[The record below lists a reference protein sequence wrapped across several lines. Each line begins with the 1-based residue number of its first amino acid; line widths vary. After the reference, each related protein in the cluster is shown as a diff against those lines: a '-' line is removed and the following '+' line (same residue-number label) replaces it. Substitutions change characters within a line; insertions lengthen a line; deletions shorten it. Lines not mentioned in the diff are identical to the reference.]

1 METHKILDRF
11 EMLYPL
17 NSKVA
22 DLRRACIDKDLH
34 SVFRLIDDDTKE
46 DLRKIILEDNQWSL
60 WKILDS
66 YVDTR
71 FVQSLKSFVVNEIT
85 WDEDCFSQGQIK
97 SKMWLLE
104 KLKKLKLDLG
114 TVFLC
119 AGWYGTLATMLF
131 ESKIKVDKIRSF
143 DIDESCVEVAE
154 IFNKPWFVDEWK
166 FKSITDDIM
175 NINYDKHVWQFWSNK
190 NNRMSRPITD
200 VPDTIINTSCEHI
213 HDFESWYD
221 KIPNGKLI
229 ILQGNDYFELNEHVN
244 CSADQDSF
252 SEKAP
257 MTDVLY
263 LGTID
268 CDKYK
273 RFMKI
278 GLK

>member
-1 METHKILDRF
+1 M
-11 EMLYPL
+11 
-17 NSKVA
+17 
-22 DLRRACIDKDLH
+22 H

-71 FVQSLKSFVVNEIT
+71 FVQSLKSFVVNDIT

-143 DIDESCVEVAE
+143 DIDESCVEIAE

-166 FKSITDDIM
+166 FKSSLMI
-175 NINYDKHVWQFWSNK
+175 
-190 NNRMSRPITD
+190 
-200 VPDTIINTSCEHI
+200 
-213 HDFESWYD
+213 
-221 KIPNGKLI
+221 
-229 ILQGNDYFELNEHVN
+229 
-244 CSADQDSF
+244 
-252 SEKAP
+252 
-257 MTDVLY
+257 
-263 LGTID
+263 
-268 CDKYK
+268 
-273 RFMKI
+273 
-278 GLK
+278 

>member
-34 SVFRLIDDDTKE
+34 SVFRLINDDTKE

-71 FVQSLKSFVVNEIT
+71 FVQSLKSFVVNDIT

-104 KLKKLKLDLG
+104 ELKKLKLDLG

-143 DIDESCVEVAE
+143 DIDRTCIDIAE
-154 IFNKPWFVDEWK
+154 TFNKPWFVDQWK
-166 FKSITDDIM
+166 FKSITQDIM
-175 NINYDKHVWQFWSNK
+175 DIDYREHTWQFWSKAND
-190 NNRMSRPITD
+190 RMSYPITD
-200 VPDTIINTSCEHI
+200 IPDTIINTSCEHI
-213 HDFESWYD
+213 ENFDTWYN
-221 KIPNGKLI
+221 KIPTGKLVV
-229 ILQGNDYFELNEHVN
+229 LQSNDFMDVDEHVN
-244 CSADQDSF
+244 CVKDSLHF
-252 SEKAP
+252 EQMAPLSKVLFTGELDIEKYTRY
-257 MTDVLY
+257 M
-263 LGTID
+263 
-268 CDKYK
+268 
-273 RFMKI
+273 RI
-278 GLK
+278 GIR

>member
-71 FVQSLKSFVVNEIT
+71 FVQSLKSFIVNDIT

-104 KLKKLKLDLG
+104 ELKKLKLDLG

-143 DIDESCVEVAE
+143 DIDKSCVEVAE

-175 NINYDKHVWQFWSNK
+175 NIDYDKHVWQFWSNK

-200 VPDTIINTSCEHI
+200 IPDTIINTSCEHI
-213 HDFESWYD
+213 HDFESWYN

-263 LGTID
+263 IGTID

-278 GLK
+278 GFK

>member
-60 WKILDS
+60 WKILGS

-104 KLKKLKLDLG
+104 ELKKLKLDLG

-175 NINYDKHVWQFWSNK
+175 NIDYDKHVWQFWSNK

-200 VPDTIINTSCEHI
+200 VPNTIINTSCEHI
-213 HDFESWYD
+213 HDFELWYN
-221 KIPNGKLI
+221 KIPKGKLI

-257 MTDVLY
+257 MTDILY

-268 CDKYK
+268 CGKYK

>member
-104 KLKKLKLDLG
+104 ELKKLKLDLG

-175 NINYDKHVWQFWSNK
+175 NIDYDKHVWQFWSNK

-213 HDFESWYD
+213 HDFELWYN
-221 KIPNGKLI
+221 KIPKGKLI

-244 CSADQDSF
+244 CSAEQESF

-257 MTDVLY
+257 MTEILY

-268 CDKYK
+268 CGKYK

>member
-60 WKILDS
+60 WKILGS

-104 KLKKLKLDLG
+104 ELKKLKLDLG

-175 NINYDKHVWQFWSNK
+175 NIDYDKHVWQFWSNK

-200 VPDTIINTSCEHI
+200 VPNTIINTSCEHI
-213 HDFESWYD
+213 HDFELWYN
-221 KIPNGKLI
+221 KIPKGKLI

-257 MTDVLY
+257 MTDTLY

-268 CDKYK
+268 CGKYK